1 MTDHPSEPTA
11 QEIVSEAQRRV
22 ARRQASSSKREG
34 SSTLSPA
41 KRRLV
46 IGADRFIFWLAQH
59 WLAIFNVMALLYVGL
74 PFLAPILM
82 RVGVEPV
89 GRAIYALYRPLC
101 HQLPYRSWYLFGSQ
115 LHYGQEE
122 LARLV
127 GAEALVPHGYIGDPT
142 LGFKVALCQ
151 RDTAIYGTI
160 FLAGVLFALIRRR
173 VRPLPLWVY
182 VLFILPMALD
192 GGLQLFSYALPILI
206 PSLDIPTLES
216 NPVRRV
222 ITGSL
227 FGLGTVWLAYPY
239 VEESFREI
247 LETLEQRFGWE
258 S

>member
-1 MTDHPSEPTA
+1 MDHSSEPTA
-11 QEIVSEAQRRV
+11 EEIVAEAQRRV
-22 ARRQASSSKREG
+22 ARRQASPPEPEETPS
-34 SSTLSPA
+34 LSPA

-46 IGADRFIFWLAQH
+46 VGADRFIFWLAQH

-74 PFLAPILM
+74 PFLAPTLM
-82 RVGVEPV
+82 QLGGEPV

-115 LHYGQEE
+115 LHYSQAEM
-122 LARLV
+122 ARLV
-127 GAEALVPHGYIGDPT
+127 GAEGLAPHGYIGDPT

-160 FLAGVLFALIRRR
+160 FLAGLVFGLIRRR
-173 VRPLPLWVY
+173 VRPLPLWAY
-182 VLFILPMALD
+182 VLFVLPMALD

-206 PSLDIPTLES
+206 PSLDIPVLES
-216 NPVRRV
+216 NPIRRV

-247 LETLEQRFGWE
+247 LETLEQRFEWGR
-258 S
+258 

>member
-1 MTDHPSEPTA
+1 MDHSSQSTA
-11 QEIVSEAQRRV
+11 EEIVAEAQRRV
-22 ARRQASSSKREG
+22 ARRQTPRSRQDDDPS
-34 SSTLSPA
+34 LSPA

-59 WLAIFNVMALLYVGL
+59 WLTIFNVMALLYVGL
-74 PFLAPILM
+74 PFLAPTLM
-82 RVGVEPV
+82 ELGIEPM

-115 LHYGQEE
+115 LHYTQEE

-127 GAEALVPHGYIGDPT
+127 GAEALIPHGYIGDPT

-160 FLAGVLFALIRRR
+160 FLAGAVFGLLRRR
-173 VRPLPLWVY
+173 VRPLPLWAY
-182 VLFILPMALD
+182 VLFALPMALD

-206 PSLDIPTLES
+206 PSLNLPTLES
-216 NPVRRV
+216 NPIRRV
-222 ITGSL
+222 VTGCL

-239 VEESFREI
+239 VEESFQEVI
-247 LETLEQRFGWE
+247 KTLEQRFGWE